1 MIFFSF
7 SHLLFC
13 TSALR
18 KNFFSLFT
26 EKIYSIGFKSF
37 NGPLWNK
44 PFYVIL
50 VKVNNNKIKDQNWFK
65 ENNFSLRKIPYIID
79 LEIEFNFFL
88 IKYKC
93 NKSLFGFFL
102 FFKKSSF
109 KAFY

>member
-1 MIFFSF
+1 MFGNYADVYILKNGVDDIISFSYTYLTFFFFIETFYVIFFSF
-7 SHLLFC
+7 PHLLFC

-18 KNFFSLFT
+18 EKKILSLFT

-65 ENNFSLRKIPYIID
+65 ENNFSFT
-79 LEIEFNFFL
+79 E
-88 IKYKC
+88 
-93 NKSLFGFFL
+93 
-102 FFKKSSF
+102 
-109 KAFY
+109 